1 MRTKRGRKSQHELP
15 VSENTARGYVLTPNS
30 FAYYAPDTVKSTIKK
45 KFTLEMAM
53 KATVEV

>member
-1 MRTKRGRKSQHELP
+1 M
-15 VSENTARGYVLTPNS
+15 SENTARGYVLTPNS